1 MLEKTV
7 GNQEWTIQRNWQH
20 WVHQTQDEEMQNK
33 NLTQKTEKMS
43 NTDPSKTGG

>member
-7 GNQEWTIQRNWQH
+7 GNQEWTIQRNW
-20 WVHQTQDEEMQNK
+20 VHQTQDEEMQSK
-33 NLTQKTEKMS
+33 NRTQKTKKMS